1 MAARSGAQPGGG
13 FSNGQVLLL
22 ATAIV
27 LPGIA
32 PAYFGWLTGLLA
44 IPVFCLLGMHGTAR
58 GSILVRNALLLA
70 AIAALLLKLLGTLFF
85 ALTLIPLGYSFHRSA
100 AAGHNEWKTVF
111 TGCLYL
117 GASWVL
123 LWAVYGTVEGVHP
136 YRHLLELIDSG
147 FAQSYEYYRA
157 QTDVPPESLLYFE
170 QAVTQTRRLV
180 PLLLPGLLCCIV
192 VLTVWVNLMGGIRLL
207 SRLKPGSL
215 PWKKFSQ
222 WRLPDWLIWPAIG
235 AGILLLVADGE
246 GAVTMALSLVLVCGL
261 FYFFQGLAVFI
272 CLLDR
277 WNVPTALRLVFYGM
291 LIVQSYGL
299 LIIALLGLADVWIDF
314 RRRANIDTQLGN

>member
-1 MAARSGAQPGGG
+1 MAARGGAQPGGG

-44 IPVFCLLGMHGTAR
+44 IPVFYMLAMHGTAM

-70 AIAALLLKLLGTLFF
+70 AIAALLLKLLGTLLF

-100 AAGHNEWKTVF
+100 AAGNNEWKTVF

-123 LWAVYGTVEGVHP
+123 LWTSYGTVEGVQP
-136 YRHLLELIDSG
+136 YQHLLELIDSG

-170 QAVTQTRRLV
+170 QAVTRTRQLV

-207 SRLKPGSL
+207 RRLKPGYV

-235 AGILLLVADGE
+235 AGVLLLVADGA

-272 CLLDR
+272 SLLDR
-277 WNVPTALRLVFYGM
+277 WKVPPALRLVFYGM

-314 RRRANIDTQLGN
+314 RRRANSNTQPGN